1 MTLSRSNQKQFQTVP
16 GILRSISSHY
26 RTLTLQLK
34 GILCQR
40 NSKVLGKIE
49 FTLSQ
54 YDCRK
59 KKLWKVQLQLPKWM
73 EKGGS
78 QQQQQRGPPATEA
91 ELQQLQLR
99 GRHPVL
105 LHAGCRGQNRP
116 GNISSSVTFVERFL
130 ATKATIITR
139 QLLGQGLDPGLQL
152 HAHGTLRGSKPSH
165 GWTNKAMIADAASS
179 SMDCFQKDH

>member
-59 KKLWKVQLQLPKWM
+59 KKLQKVQLQLPKWM

-116 GNISSSVTFVERFL
+116 DNISSSVTFVERFL

-139 QLLGQGLDPGLQL
+139 QLLGQGLHPGLQL
-152 HAHGTLRGSKPSH
+152 HAHGTMR
-165 GWTNKAMIADAASS
+165 IARFKTRPW
-179 SMDCFQKDH
+179 MDKQSNDCRCC

>member
-1 MTLSRSNQKQFQTVP
+1 MESAAT
-16 GILRSISSHY
+16 IA
-26 RTLTLQLK
+26 
-34 GILCQR
+34 
-40 NSKVLGKIE
+40 KVDG
-49 FTLSQ
+49 
-54 YDCRK
+54 
-59 KKLWKVQLQLPKWM
+59 
-73 EKGGS
+73 KGGS

>member
-1 MTLSRSNQKQFQTVP
+1 
-16 GILRSISSHY
+16 
-26 RTLTLQLK
+26 
-34 GILCQR
+34 
-40 NSKVLGKIE
+40 
-49 FTLSQ
+49 
-54 YDCRK
+54 
-59 KKLWKVQLQLPKWM
+59 M

-179 SMDCFQKDH
+179 SKDCFQKDH